1 MIVGGGTIGG
11 RKMRGYKWLVVVM
24 VSFGVLVVLPPAAS
38 VAAAGEGC
46 PNEGVRV
53 ELGESWLPDCRA
65 YEMVTP
71 PYKEGYPV
79 LPESFASNGETVILS
94 SLAGLAGTPGTTE
107 DDEPESI
114 YVDRRT
120 ADGWRL
126 SSMMAPL
133 SEFVGEQSFAGAF
146 EADDGLSL
154 WAQHTPRQSLK
165 TSELYVRSEGGVYS
179 RVGSLSPRVLS
190 DEESD
195 VFETGSELH
204 DSPVAAT
211 SSFQHVVI
219 EANFIPEESWPFDT
233 TEGNTTS
240 FYEYSG
246 MNNER
251 PVLVAVGGAEKGS
264 ENLIAVCGSELG
276 SEPSL
281 GSAYN
286 ALSSSGET
294 IFFTVKPCSPAPET
308 AEVYARL
315 HGSMISP
322 GPAETVDVSESE
334 CSTACGGQS
343 GKNFEGAS
351 ENGEKSF
358 FTSTQKLTND
368 ATDLTAGG
376 SATEESGCAGT
387 VSTSG
392 CNLYEYDFTQQ
403 EHKRLTLIA
412 GGAEDVRGVAGIAED
427 GSRVY
432 FVAEGEVPGSGENEF
447 QHKPTPGKPNLY
459 VYDTGTGATAFIAT
473 LGSADGQDWRR
484 WFNRPVE
491 VTGEDGRFLLFA
503 SSAAGVTPDQT
514 SGEGVVQLFE
524 YDAVTGELV
533 RVTQGEEGYDDN
545 GNGATGIEPENISY
559 FAKTLGS
566 VNDFKSTTNRLNIS
580 EDGKTVVFA
589 TAGELSPR
597 ARSASSQGCYSVY
610 EFRSEGP
617 ISTGKVRLLSD
628 GHDVQPYK
636 GESCG
641 AKFVQMDGDG
651 SNVLIRTS
659 DPLLSSD
666 ADGGQSN
673 IYDVRIDGGFP
684 PASSSASCEG
694 GGCEGAVS
702 SPFSSPVFGVPAS
715 ATVTGGGGN
724 LSSPAAVVV
733 PAPSVRKAVV
743 RCTKDK
749 KLSHGKCIRAKA
761 KRRKRTRVGGAGD
774 RQRARRR
781 RG

>member
-11 RKMRGYKWLVVVM
+11 RKMRGYRRLVVVM

-53 ELGESWLPDCRA
+53 ELGESRLPDCRA

-79 LPESFASNGETVILS
+79 APQSFASNGETVILQT
-94 SLAGLAGTPGTTE
+94 LAGLAGTPGTTE
-107 DDEPESI
+107 SVEPANI

-120 ADGWRL
+120 ANGWQL

-133 SEFVGEQSFAGAF
+133 SEFVGERSYAF
-146 EADDGLSL
+146 EADDGMSL

-165 TSELYVRSEGGVYS
+165 TSELYVRSAGGVYS

-190 DEESD
+190 NEESD
-195 VFETGSELH
+195 IFETNSIWH
-204 DSPVAAT
+204 DKPVAAT

-233 TEGNTTS
+233 TESNTTS

-246 MNNER
+246 TNNES

-264 ENLIAVCGSELG
+264 KNLIAICGSELG
-276 SEPSL
+276 SEPSS

-286 ALSSSGET
+286 ALASSGET
-294 IFFTVKPCSPAPET
+294 IFFSVKPCLPAPET

-334 CSTACGGQS
+334 CNTACGGQS

-351 ENGEKSF
+351 ENGEKVF

-376 SATEESGCAGT
+376 NAAEDGGGCPVSG
-387 VSTSG
+387 SG
-392 CNLYEYDFTQQ
+392 CNLYEYDFAQQ
-403 EHKRLTLIA
+403 EHERLTLVA
-412 GGAEDVRGVAGIAED
+412 GGAEDVRGVTGIAED

-432 FVAEGEVPGSGENEF
+432 FIAEGEVPGSGENEF
-447 QHKPTPGKPNLY
+447 QHKPVPGKPNLY

-473 LGSADGQDWRR
+473 LSGADGQDWQRR
-484 WFNRPVE
+484 FFRPVE
-491 VTGEDGRFLLFA
+491 VTGEGGRFLLFA

-514 SGEGVVQLFE
+514 SGEGVVVQLFE

-545 GNGATGIEPENISY
+545 GNGATGIEPENISLI
-559 FAKTLGS
+559 AKTVGS

-580 EDGKTVVFA
+580 EDGKTVVFE
-589 TAGELSPR
+589 TAGELSQR
-597 ARSASSQGCYSVY
+597 ARPASSQGCYSVY
-610 EFRSEGP
+610 EFHSEGP

-636 GESCG
+636 GEYCG
-641 AKFVQMDGDG
+641 AKFLPGGMDGDG
-651 SNVLIRTS
+651 SNVLIQTG

-666 ADGGQSN
+666 VDGGQSDV
-673 IYDVRIDGGFP
+673 YDVRVDGGFP

-694 GGCEGAVS
+694 GGCESATSS
-702 SPFSSPVFGVPAS
+702 SPLSVFGAPAS
-715 ATVTGGGGN
+715 AIVTGGGGN
-724 LSSPAAVVV
+724 LSPSATVVA
-733 PAPSVRKAVV
+733 PAPSSSVRKVV
-743 RCTKDK
+743 RCAKDK
-749 KLSHGKCIRAKA
+749 KLSHGKCVRAKA
-761 KRRKRTRVGGAGD
+761 KRRKRAKAGGAGE
-774 RQRARRR
+774 RPKGRR